1 MTFANEVYQNDIMIN
16 EFLIVSFSRP
26 KKDSLINSKIL
37 FIAGFSGCGKSSLV
51 HGLKDK
57 LPSYYNIPE
66 RRIITNKCIIEPM
79 LEEKQSLNNYS
90 ERTDRVG
97 IVKKF
102 KENIPEGIIYGLKNI
117 DVKNIN
123 PAGFI
128 FDGIRGES
136 EMNAALEA
144 FPNAKIIHLTA
155 NDEVRKERIA
165 GRKDQFDNAKNEK
178 DLNFIISKDYEIHK
192 KEININTKYTDK
204 VLTIDTSGL
213 AMKEVLNTAYDW
225 SLN

>member
-123 PAGFI
+123 PTGFI
-128 FDGIRGES
+128 FDGIRGE
-136 EMNAALEA
+136 
-144 FPNAKIIHLTA
+144 
-155 NDEVRKERIA
+155 
-165 GRKDQFDNAKNEK
+165 NEK
-178 DLNFIISKDYEIHK
+178 IGRASCRER
-192 KEININTKYTDK
+192 
-204 VLTIDTSGL
+204 V
-213 AMKEVLNTAYDW
+213 
-225 SLN
+225 